1 MPWVGKE
8 PLTGEYI
15 LLDSITTSATAT
27 YALTRS
33 SAAFALAS
41 AQQLIVSLNGIT
53 QAPIH
58 AFTVSGTNLVFAE
71 ALTSSDVIDYVLCLG
86 EVGNS
91 VTPTDGSVTGPKMS
105 STIYREGIRINSGT
119 ITSNVTIAS
128 GERGMIAGNIT
139 VNSGVTLTVNGEMT
153 IV

>member
-1 MPWVGKE
+1 MPYIGSE

-15 LLDSITTSATAT
+15 LLDSINTSATAT

-33 SAAFALAS
+33 GAAFAPAS
-41 AQQLIVSLNGIT
+41 ANQLIVSLNGVT
-53 QAPIH
+53 QSPVN
-58 AFTVSGTNLVFAE
+58 AFSVSGSSIIFSESLS
-71 ALTSSDVIDYVLCLG
+71 SSDVIDYIICLG

-105 STIYREGIRINSGT
+105 STIYREGIRINSST

-128 GERGMIAGNIT
+128 GERGMVAGNIT
-139 VNSGVTLTVNGEMT
+139 VSNCTLTVNGELT

>member
-1 MPWVGKE
+1 MAWIGKE
-8 PLTGEYI
+8 PLVGEFI
-15 LLDSITTSATAT
+15 LLDSINTSATAT

-33 SAAFALAS
+33 GAAFAPAS
-41 AQQLIVSLNGIT
+41 ANQLIVSLNGIT
-53 QAPIH
+53 QQPVNSFA
-58 AFTVSGTNLVFAE
+58 VDGTNIVFSDS
-71 ALTSSDVIDYVLCLG
+71 LSSSDVIDYILCLG

-91 VTPTDGSVTGPKMS
+91 VTPTDGSVSGAKLS

-128 GERGMIAGNIT
+128 GERGMVAGNIT
-139 VNSGVTLTVNGEMT
+139 VNSGVTLTVNGELT

>member
-1 MPWVGKE
+1 MAWIGKE

-15 LLDSITTSATAT
+15 LLDSINTSATAT

-33 SAAFALAS
+33 GAAFAPAS
-41 AQQLIVSLNGIT
+41 ANQLIVSLNGVT
-53 QAPIH
+53 QSPVN
-58 AFTVSGTNLVFAE
+58 AFTVSGTNIVFSE
-71 ALTSSDVIDYVLCLG
+71 ALSSSDVIDYIICLG

-91 VTPTDGSVTGPKMS
+91 VTPTDGSVSGAKLS

-128 GERGMIAGNIT
+128 GERGMVAGNIT
-139 VNSGVTLTVNGEMT
+139 INSGVTLTVNGEMT